1 MSGPPRSRPG
11 SWPISRRRACVVGLR
26 DLGVAA
32 EDVDGLV
39 EAVEGTLANDPGPTE
54 PGDLRALYL
63 ASL

>member
-1 MSGPPRSRPG
+1 MRPG
-11 SWPISRRRACVVGLR
+11 CGVGLR
-26 DLGVAA
+26 DLGVTA

-54 PGDLRALYL
+54 PGDLRALYV